1 MYHIYK
7 YTYVY
12 THWFIHFYTI
22 YTYVDTSKWNINTH
36 TYTYIYDYIYIYVQN
51 TATVIHSVN
60 FTRKIGKL
68 WICWLGRLWDREIRH
83 DSVKWPW
90 DSAFA
95 ERTHKVQHHE
105 SETVWIRWTHLLSI
119 LVVFG
124 EFVLPKELLKL
135 RRSFAITTCS
145 VFESWKIIGN
155 LQEVR
160 LYLRTTRS
168 NERHNKRC
176 GNLPP
181 VANFPRR
188 TGFLWACLLLV
199 AVGAEHRAFQSC
211 LNMDNHVSSQWQ
223 SHCNHLQSGCKSGSS
238 VTPALRALW

>member
-1 MYHIYK
+1 M
-7 YTYVY
+7 
-12 THWFIHFYTI
+12 
-22 YTYVDTSKWNINTH
+22 
-36 TYTYIYDYIYIYVQN
+36 
-51 TATVIHSVN
+51 
-60 FTRKIGKL
+60 
-68 WICWLGRLWDREIRH
+68 
-83 DSVKWPW
+83 
-90 DSAFA
+90 
-95 ERTHKVQHHE
+95 
-105 SETVWIRWTHLLSI
+105 
-119 LVVFG
+119 VFG

-145 VFESWKIIGN
+145 VFESWKIVGN

-199 AVGAEHRAFQSC
+199 AVGAEHRAFQWC

-238 VTPALRALW
+238 VTPALRAFGKRLARTLCPSAALRTLETQAKCETSASCSDDSVPIMSSFCFFAKAPGLYSLPAAKAYSEKHAEADLTGEL